1 MNEAQKILVVDDQI
15 QNIELLEAYL
25 APIGYEVFT
34 ATSGQEAL
42 ENIRSHS
49 PDLVLSDV
57 MMPGMDGFELTR
69 KIKQDAL
76 LRRIPVVL
84 VTALR
89 ETEDRVKGIDAG
101 CDDFI
106 SKPVEKLELLA
117 RVKSLLKVKSYYD
130 LKNAYQNDLEA
141 EVAAKTE
148 ELRLAFEEQKNLQH
162 QLFQSQK
169 MEAIGRL
176 AGGVAHD
183 FNNILQVIQGFAD
196 HLIAKTPAEDPRHTW
211 LKQIR
216 VASDKANVLV
226 QSLLTFS
233 RKQVQNKSPMS
244 MNVVIKGMEPMLMQV
259 VGKGVKI
266 ELVLTPDLEDVV
278 ADRNQVE
285 MIMMNLTANARDA
298 MGPEGTLTISSAN
311 AEIDSTSYAL
321 MSVRDTGSGMDAQT
335 MEHIFEPFFTT
346 KGIGKGTGLGL
357 ATVYGVVKQAGGL
370 LQCDSAPG
378 KGTEFRIYLPRGTGA
393 PA

>member
-1 MNEAQKILVVDDQI
+1 MSETQKILVVDDQT
-15 QNIELLEAYL
+15 QNVELLEAYL
-25 APIGYEVFT
+25 APIGYEVVT
-34 ATSGQEAL
+34 ATSGLEAL
-42 ENIRSHS
+42 GKIKDCS

-76 LRRIPVVL
+76 LCHIPVVL

-106 SKPVEKLELLA
+106 SKPVDKLELLA
-117 RVKSLLKVKSYYD
+117 RVKSLLKVKLYND
-130 LKNAYQNDLEA
+130 LKNAYQGELEA
-141 EVAAKTE
+141 EVSAKTV
-148 ELRLAFEEQKNLQH
+148 ELKLAFEEQESLQR

-196 HLIAKTPAEDPRHTW
+196 HLIAKTPADDPRLAW
-211 LKQIR
+211 IKQIR

-233 RKQVQNKSPMS
+233 RKQAQNKATMS
-244 MNVVIKGMEPMLMQV
+244 MNAVIKGMEPMLQQV
-259 VGKGVKI
+259 VGKSVKL
-266 ELVLTPDLEDVV
+266 ELALAPDLEDLV

-285 MIMMNLTANARDA
+285 MIMMNLTTNARDA
-298 MGPEGTLTISSAN
+298 MGAEGTLTLSSAD
-311 AEIDSTSYAL
+311 AEIDSVAYVLLSI
-321 MSVRDTGSGMDAQT
+321 RDTGSGMDAQT

-346 KGIGKGTGLGL
+346 KEIGKGTGLGL

-370 LQCDSAPG
+370 LQCDSALG
-378 KGTEFRIYLPRGTGA
+378 EGTEFRIYLPRGDGA
-393 PA
+393 RV